1 MKNQDQQKVWFITG
15 ASKGFGLAF
24 IHQLLAKGDYV
35 AATSRKLQ
43 ELIKAAYTESSNF
56 FPLEMDLTNEQSVA
70 DAINKTIE
78 RFGRVDNVVNNAGY
92 GLMGGIE
99 ELSDAEARQN
109 FDVNVFG
116 SLNVIRQAMPHL
128 RKQGSGHIFN
138 IASIG
143 GLVGSFPAF
152 GIYCATKFA
161 VVGFTES
168 LAIEAKP
175 FGIKVTVVLPGYF
188 RTSFLTS
195 DSIVTPKN
203 EIEDYKEVRA
213 MQEAHQQQI
222 NGNQPGDPEK
232 GVAEIINAADAPNP
246 PLYLLLGSD
255 ALAMANQKVDMLSD
269 EFKAWESVSK
279 STDFATVNS

>member
-24 IHQLLAKGDYV
+24 IHQLIAKGDYV
-35 AATSRKLQ
+35 AATSRNLQ
-43 ELIKAAYTESSNF
+43 DLIKAASTDSTNF

-70 DAINKTIE
+70 EAIAKTID
-78 RFGRVDNVVNNAGY
+78 RFGRIDNIVNNAGY

-116 SLNVIRQAMPHL
+116 SLNVIRQTMPHL
-128 RKQGSGHIFN
+128 RRQGSGHIFN

-175 FGIKVTVVLPGYF
+175 FGINVTAVLPGYF

-203 EIEDYKEVRA
+203 EIGDYKEVRA
-213 MQEAHQQQI
+213 MQQAHQQQI
-222 NGNQPGDPEK
+222 NGNQPGDPQK
-232 GVAEIINAADAPNP
+232 GVAEIIKAADVTNP

-255 ALAMANQKVDMLSD
+255 AVNLANQKLDLLKQEIKSWREV
-269 EFKAWESVSK
+269 SV
-279 STDFATVNS
+279 STDF

>member
-1 MKNQDQQKVWFITG
+1 MSTQKVWFITG
-15 ASKGFGLAF
+15 ASKGFGLIF
-24 IHQLLAKGDYV
+24 IKQLLERGDKV
-35 AATSRKLQ
+35 AATSRSTSQLKD
-43 ELIKAAYTESSNF
+43 AAETDNSNF
-56 FPLEMDLTNEQSVA
+56 LPLEMHIADEQSVA
-70 DAINKTIE
+70 DAINKTIT
-78 RFGRVDNVVNNAGY
+78 RFGRVDNIVNNAGY

-99 ELSDAEARQN
+99 ELSDTEARQN

-128 RKQGSGHIFN
+128 RRQGSGHIFN

-175 FGIKVTVVLPGYF
+175 FGINVTAVLPGYF

-203 EIEDYKEVRA
+203 EIGEYSEVRA

-232 GVAEIINAADAPNP
+232 GVAEIINAANAVNA

-255 ALAMANQKVDMLSD
+255 AVAMANQKVDLLKN
-269 EFKAWESVSK
+269 EIEAWKEVST
-279 STDFATVNS
+279 STDFELQD